1 MPEVDQNVERGP
13 QADSTGPTT
22 GSWGAAGAVVAM
34 VVCCVGHGL
43 LLAFGFA
50 GVGAGI
56 GALAGSP
63 VVVLGTAVIFAVG
76 GAVLARRVRRRR
88 RTKSG
93 KDLP

>member
-1 MPEVDQNVERGP
+1 MERGP

-22 GSWGAAGAVVAM
+22 SSWAAGGAVVAM

-43 LLAFGFA
+43 LLAFGFV

-56 GALAGSP
+56 GALAGGP

-76 GAVLARRVRRRR
+76 GAVLAARVRCRR
-88 RTKSG
+88 RTKSD